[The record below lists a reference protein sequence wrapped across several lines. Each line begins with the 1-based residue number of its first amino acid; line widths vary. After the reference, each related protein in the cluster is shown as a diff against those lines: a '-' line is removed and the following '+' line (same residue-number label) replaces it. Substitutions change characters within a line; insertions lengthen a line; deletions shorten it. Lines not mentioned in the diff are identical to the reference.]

1 MLQFKPYLF
10 SKTNLT
16 MSIYSSLTGSPLLL
30 AVLTATIFFLFVN
43 NRNVRLL
50 NISLAES
57 LSKMEE
63 TIQSEE
69 SAREVCLSQLEAR
82 TKEVVDRDEQ
92 ITALTN
98 QVDNY
103 FYAFYRVILFRQQFW
118 KRKEKSF

>member
-1 MLQFKPYLF
+1 
-10 SKTNLT
+10 
-16 MSIYSSLTGSPLLL
+16 MSIYNSLTGSPLLL
-30 AVLTATIFFLFVN
+30 AILTATIFFLFVN
-43 NRNVRLL
+43 NRNVRLM

-69 SAREVCLSQLEAR
+69 SSREVCLNQLEAR

-98 QVDNY
+98 QVDNH
-103 FYAFYRVILFRQQFW
+103 FSACYRVILFRQQFW

>member
-1 MLQFKPYLF
+1 
-10 SKTNLT
+10 
-16 MSIYSSLTGSPLLL
+16 MSIYSSLSGSPLLL
-30 AVLTATIFFLFVN
+30 AILTATIFFLFVN

-69 SAREVCLSQLEAR
+69 SAREVCLNQLEAR

-98 QVDNY
+98 QVDNH
-103 FYAFYRVILFRQQFW
+103 F
-118 KRKEKSF
+118 

>member
-1 MLQFKPYLF
+1 
-10 SKTNLT
+10 
-16 MSIYSSLTGSPLLL
+16 MSIYNSLTGSPLLL
-30 AVLTATIFFLFVN
+30 AILTATIFFLFVN
-43 NRNVRLL
+43 NRNVRLV

-98 QVDNY
+98 QVDNH
-103 FYAFYRVILFRQQFW
+103 F
-118 KRKEKSF
+118 